1 MKSQNSYNTLSS
13 IYTVAIANC
22 IIIVKIT
29 LNTGKSSSGIA
40 VEETG
45 IITGFASPR
54 FSSTSYK
61 VGAHRHIP
69 TL

>member
-1 MKSQNSYNTLSS
+1 MKSHNSYNTLSF
-13 IYTVAIANC
+13 VAIANC

-29 LNTGKSSSGIA
+29 LNTGKSSRGMA

-45 IITGFASPR
+45 VITGFASPR
-54 FSSTSYK
+54 FSSTSYN

>member
-1 MKSQNSYNTLSS
+1 MISQNSYYNLSS
-13 IYTVAIANC
+13 IAIVNC
-22 IIIVKIT
+22 IIIVNIT
-29 LNTGKSSSGIA
+29 LNTGKSSRGIA

-54 FSSTSYK
+54 FSSTSYN